1 MAETKQTISA
11 REKWQQEVAATL
23 QSDAI
28 TSGMFVNEMKQSF
41 SSQSQFWGQQ
51 IQLSNMSNTL
61 LEKIEQNTFLT
72 SNLLENYIDEFK
84 DASRRQAEAH

>member
-23 QSDAI
+23 QSDAM

-41 SSQSQFWGQQ
+41 NSQNQFWAQGRTNAYLPFERW
-51 IQLSNMSNTL
+51 LSSTL
-61 LEKIEQNTFLT
+61 PYEGRT
-72 SNLLENYIDEFK
+72 
-84 DASRRQAEAH
+84 